1 MTSSVDG
8 TVTVR
13 TEQIYNT
20 MSKAI
25 YEFNK
30 AVFNP
35 LHKSDYNETDIQILK
50 ECRTILPVGELNKF

>member
-1 MTSSVDG
+1 
-8 TVTVR
+8 
-13 TEQIYNT
+13 